1 MQNKVLEKFMNLKIT
16 NVWMF
21 PKVFGDPDNI
31 ELSREMIKRCIGRE
45 VEEIKLIVPESTET
59 AGYETHGVRYDVKFK
74 GEDKLY
80 IVEMQN
86 YTDSLIKRGNYEASV
101 AMVDSFDPSDDYDN
115 VQNIMVIYIC
125 TFDYYGI
132 NEARYVVEQKV
143 VGHGELNVNTNLSII
158 ILNTTARSEDKELD
172 SMMRYFN
179 DTRTEDAFTTKLE
192 ETVKKI
198 KEKQITRGDYMTLE
212 YVIKQERKLE
222 AEEVTKKVTE
232 EVQKADAIEFCKK
245 MLAKNMDIND
255 IVDCTGLSEEQIEEI
270 KKQN

>member
-125 TFDYYGI
+125 TFDYYGLD
-132 NEARYVVEQKV
+132 EARYVVEQKV
-143 VGHGELNVNTNLSII
+143 VGHGELNEDTNLSII
-158 ILNTTARSEDKELD
+158 ILNTTARRDSEEDQRETDNTRWLH
-172 SMMRYFN
+172 
-179 DTRTEDAFTTKLE
+179 DTRICHQTRKKARSRRSNKESYGRSTEDWC
-192 ETVKKI
+192 
-198 KEKQITRGDYMTLE
+198 
-212 YVIKQERKLE
+212 
-222 AEEVTKKVTE
+222 
-232 EVQKADAIEFCKK
+232 IEFCKK
-245 MLAKNMDIND
+245 MLQEELDVD
-255 IVDCTGLSEEQIEEI
+255 LIVKCTGLSKEKVIDI
-270 KKQN
+270 KNQMNK

>member
-1 MQNKVLEKFMNLKIT
+1 
-16 NVWMF
+16 
-21 PKVFGDPDNI
+21 
-31 ELSREMIKRCIGRE
+31 MIKRCIGRE

-86 YTDSLIKRGNYEASV
+86 YDDSLIKGGNYEASV
-101 AMVDSFDPSDDYDN
+101 AMVDSFDPSDDYDD

-132 NEARYVVEQKV
+132 DEARYVVEQKV
-143 VGHGELNVNTNLSII
+143 VGHAELNVDTNLSII

-179 DTRTEDAFTTKLE
+179 DTRTEDSFTTKLE